1 MSLLSL
7 LGRLCSL
14 HLLMK
19 TVSCI
24 YLPPLSW
31 LPQCLPKRLP
41 STVQLPHKPT
51 SCFQLLNQGEV
62 AVNSICRFLEGTRA
76 GGGGREEA
84 HVKLNRCTEK
94 NEIMNER

>member
-51 SCFQLLNQGEV
+51 SCFQLLNQGEE
-62 AVNSICRFLEGTRA
+62 ATRA
-76 GGGGREEA
+76 GGGGREEEG
-84 HVKLNRCTEK
+84 HTCEIKLMHRKE
-94 NEIMNER
+94 